1 MHTPISRTGE
11 ILGSMRSVLMDERI
25 EAALRMDIARDQEQK
40 EKMLNS
46 NRTMISD
53 IDKQQRRIESKLD
66 LLHSLLDVK
75 KEIS

>member
-1 MHTPISRTGE
+1 
-11 ILGSMRSVLMDERI
+11 MRSVLMDERI

-66 LLHSLLDVK
+66 LLHTLLDVK